1 MLTMEKDLEVCLQR
15 EEDQPLGIGFRK
27 LPTPPHCQVVIL
39 RDGSAAK
46 LSQKVSTISLPP
58 S

>member
-1 MLTMEKDLEVCLQR
+1 MEKDLEVCLQR